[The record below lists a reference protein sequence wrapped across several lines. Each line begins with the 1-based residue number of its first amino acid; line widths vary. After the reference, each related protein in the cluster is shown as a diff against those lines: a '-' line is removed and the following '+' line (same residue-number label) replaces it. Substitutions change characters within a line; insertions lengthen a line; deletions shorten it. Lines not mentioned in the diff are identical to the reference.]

1 MQVSWNCL
9 SVFGMNPQIKKALYY
24 AVTVVIWVM
33 LAMVIVSWIPPVRD
47 SVVGSILF
55 MVTDPI
61 LAPIRA
67 VLPVTGGL
75 DLSPLILFFGLS
87 FVQRRFLT

>member
-1 MQVSWNCL
+1 MELPQRS
-9 SVFGMNPQIKKALYY
+9 GMNPQLKKTLYY
-24 AVTVVIWVM
+24 AITVVIWVL

-47 SVVGSILF
+47 SIVGSILF
-55 MVTDPI
+55 TVTNPI

-67 VLPVTGGL
+67 VLPAAGGL